1 MAIIEK
7 MTKEDSLIKFEDR
20 LLEKLSHNYQALN
33 KNLIYCF
40 SVMFVFL
47 LFKFNIIQEPSI
59 SGNKI
64 ILTNDQL
71 LIFMP
76 LLILIPYFLV
86 NSSIGNITRIVKLLK
101 LNSKSINEINNECRS
116 FQIQDLDFQSQ
127 GIAGIQLQFSKWIVK
142 KYLSK
147 KGFIFIIKIS
157 KNENWRQKLTI
168 IPKFLFQIWVKAN
181 MMSFNLI
188 LTAIWILF
196 LVLIYILPLIVSFWI
211 LYNDKL
217 LEFTATFAT
226 FSDIFNFYLLI
237 SLLLLFMIGYTLL
250 SNLSLYSLHFS
261 ELIEL
266 KEKIKKMINT
276 ETKDVF
282 KLDNS

>member
-1 MAIIEK
+1 VAIIEK